1 MFFAQFSPL
10 SAFGPITTDGGAVL
24 FPLAYILG
32 DVLTEIYGYKYTR
45 RAIWTAFGIMLLA
58 VAAFTVVRYMPPA
71 PEYTAQVSYEAV
83 LGFFPR
89 IVAASLA
96 AFLTGSFL
104 NSFVLAK
111 LKIKTKGEKLW
122 LRLIGSTFVG
132 EFFDTVV
139 FALVAFG
146 GILQGTGMLVYIL
159 IGWLF
164 KTGVEV
170 VCLPITY
177 RVIAKM
183 KQIEKI
189 DTYDNKTDFTPF
201 RVDLD

>member
-1 MFFAQFSPL
+1 M
-10 SAFGPITTDGGAVL
+10 L

-45 RAIWTAFGIMLLA
+45 RAIWAAFGIMLLA

-71 PEYTAQVSYEAV
+71 LEYTAQASYEAV

-89 IVAASLA
+89 IVAVSLA
-96 AFLTGSFL
+96 AFLTGSLL

-111 LKIKTKGEKLW
+111 LKIKTRGEKLW

-183 KQIEKI
+183 KQIENI

>member
-1 MFFAQFSPL
+1 MAAADRL
-10 SAFGPITTDGGAVL
+10 
-24 FPLAYILG
+24 
-32 DVLTEIYGYKYTR
+32 DVCR
-45 RAIWTAFGIMLLA
+45 RIFRHCSVCSG
-58 VAAFTVVRYMPPA
+58 
-71 PEYTAQVSYEAV
+71 
-83 LGFFPR
+83 
-89 IVAASLA
+89 
-96 AFLTGSFL
+96 
-104 NSFVLAK
+104 
-111 LKIKTKGEKLW
+111 
-122 LRLIGSTFVG
+122 
-132 EFFDTVV
+132 
-139 FALVAFG
+139 G

-183 KQIEKI
+183 KQIENI

>member
-1 MFFAQFSPL
+1 M
-10 SAFGPITTDGGAVL
+10 L

-32 DVLTEIYGYKYTR
+32 DVLTKFTAINTR
-45 RAIWTAFGIMLLA
+45 
-58 VAAFTVVRYMPPA
+58 
-71 PEYTAQVSYEAV
+71 
-83 LGFFPR
+83 
-89 IVAASLA
+89 
-96 AFLTGSFL
+96 
-104 NSFVLAK
+104 
-111 LKIKTKGEKLW
+111 
-122 LRLIGSTFVG
+122 
-132 EFFDTVV
+132 
-139 FALVAFG
+139 G

-183 KQIEKI
+183 KQIENI
-189 DTYDNKTDFTPF
+189 DTYDNKTNFTPF